1 MAFASRV
8 SGIKGTAVAAHSTLG
23 DDADN
28 HLAMAI
34 IGSSLEP
41 LLLLNPDLTIVT
53 ASTSFCRAF
62 DIEPASIAGRM
73 VTALGAGEWNVPQL
87 KSLLKA
93 TASGRAK
100 ISAYEMDLDSEG
112 LGRRRL
118 VLSAEN
124 LLFGSPARQ
133 LLMLAVADV
142 TDQRLAEKVRDDLV
156 RDKTIMLQELQHRVA
171 NSLQIIASVLLQSA
185 RKVQSDETRDH
196 LHNAHNR
203 VMSVAALQR
212 QLATTGEADVQ
223 IGEYLT
229 ELCDS
234 IGASMIRN
242 PGQLTITVEAGGGFT
257 NSDRSVSLGLM
268 VTELVINALKHAFP
282 EAQAGTIMVAYR
294 WTDTGWS
301 LSVIDDGVGMPK
313 GGVETPGLGTSIV
326 RALATQLKA
335 DVKVIDMQPGTAV
348 WISQEQPRQNV
359 HVDPTPAPREI

>member
-1 MAFASRV
+1 M
-8 SGIKGTAVAAHSTLG
+8 AAHSIPGG
-23 DDADN
+23 DAEN

-34 IGSSLEP
+34 IGSSAEP
-41 LLLLNPDLTIVT
+41 LLLLNPDLTVIA
-53 ASTSFCRAF
+53 ASASFCHAF
-62 DIEPASIAGRM
+62 DIDAGSAAGQM

-87 KSLLKA
+87 KSLLRA

-100 ISAYEMDLDSEG
+100 ISAYEMDLFSQ
-112 LGRRRL
+112 GRTPRRL

-124 LLFGSPARQ
+124 LSFGSPARQ

-142 TDQRLAEKVRDDLV
+142 TDQRLAEKVRDDLL
-156 RDKTIMLQELQHRVA
+156 RDKAIMLQELQHRVA

-185 RKVQSDETRDH
+185 RKVQSDETRSH

-223 IGEYLT
+223 VGEYLT

-234 IGASMIRN
+234 IGASMIRD
-242 PGQLTITVEAGGGFT
+242 PDQLTIRVDADGSFT

-282 EAQAGTIMVAYR
+282 DERAGKIVVAYR
-294 WTDTGWS
+294 ATGAGWW
-301 LSVIDDGVGMPK
+301 LSVTDDGVGMPE
-313 GGVETPGLGTSIV
+313 GGVEKPGLGTSIV
-326 RALATQLKA
+326 HALATQLNA
-335 DVKVIDMQPGTAV
+335 NVKIVDMKPGTAV
-348 WISQEQPRQNV
+348 WVSQGSAI
-359 HVDPTPAPREI
+359 DPSLNGSARLALTA